1 MNAPLAI
8 VFEDDKIIVVNKPS
22 GQAVIPGRGLT
33 QEPLVAQVTAH
44 MGSKA
49 FVVHRIDLETS
60 GLVLFAKDADIHR
73 KLSQLWEEHGVKKV
87 YLAWVQGV
95 MEKPLGTF
103 KAHLKEFGSG
113 RIGVDPS
120 GAGKPSE
127 THYKFLKSTGEA
139 SLMEVEPTTGR
150 RHQIRVH
157 FYHAGHPVMGD
168 PLYGKERPVGGQPR
182 LMLHAYQLK
191 LRHKGE
197 DLVLTV
203 EPPADFKL
211 SDRSK

>member
-1 MNAPLAI
+1 MNEPLSI

-22 GQAVIPGRGLT
+22 GQAVIPGRGLDK
-33 QEPLVAQVTAH
+33 EPLVAQVTTH

-73 KLSQLWEEHGVKKV
+73 KLSQLWEERGVKKT
-87 YLAWVQGV
+87 YWAWVQGI
-95 MEKPLGTF
+95 MKEPTGTF
-103 KAHLKEFGSG
+103 KAHIKEFGSG
-113 RIGVDPS
+113 RMGVDPS
-120 GAGKPSE
+120 GQGKPSE
-127 THYKFLKSTGEA
+127 THYKVLKTANEA
-139 SLMEVEPTTGR
+139 SLLEVEPTTGR

-157 FYHAGHPVMGD
+157 LYHAGHPVMGD
-168 PLYGKERPVGGQPR
+168 ALYGKERPVGGQAR
-182 LMLHAYQLK
+182 LMLHAYQLQ

-203 EPPADFKL
+203 KPPENFRL
-211 SDRSK
+211 SESPQ